1 MGNRAEN
8 EIEAY
13 LPFWKQLSQPQQ
25 EKILREAVLK
35 TAKKGEIIHRGNAD
49 CLGFVIVKC
58 GQLRAFV
65 TSGEGK
71 EITVYRMFER
81 DLCLLAASCIFRTID
96 FEIWMEAREETIY
109 WVIPPYAYQ
118 ELMDTSLSVMKYT
131 NELMAE
137 RFSDVMWTMEQIL
150 GKSVDKRLA
159 AFLIEEAKIQAKWNF
174 RLLTTGRRGSLD
186 LQGRSSP
193 ACCDIFSRRGL
204 CFYPEVRFASLTK
217 SGSTNWRGTVYAKRI
232 CW

>member
-159 AFLIEEAKIQAKWNF
+159 AFLIEEAKNSGKMEF
-174 RLLTTGRRGSLD
+174 SLTHDRAARELG

-204 CFYPEVRFASLTK
+204 CFYPEVRFASSTK
-217 SGSTNWRGTVYAKRI
+217 SGSTNWPGTVYAKRI

>member
-137 RFSDVMWTMEQIL
+137 RFSDVMWT
-150 GKSVDKRLA
+150 
-159 AFLIEEAKIQAKWNF
+159 IEEAKNSGKMEF
-174 RLLTTGRRGSLD
+174 
-186 LQGRSSP
+186 
-193 ACCDIFSRRGL
+193 
-204 CFYPEVRFASLTK
+204 SLTHDRAAREL
-217 SGSTNWRGTVYAKRI
+217 GSAREVVTRMLRYFQQEGLVLLSRGKIRVLDEERLYELAGDSLR
-232 CW
+232 

>member
-13 LPFWKQLSQPQQ
+13 LPFWKQLSQQQQ

-159 AFLIEEAKIQAKWNF
+159 AFLIEEAKNSGKMEF
-174 RLLTTGRRGSLD
+174 
-186 LQGRSSP
+186 
-193 ACCDIFSRRGL
+193 
-204 CFYPEVRFASLTK
+204 SLTHDRAAREL
-217 SGSTNWRGTVYAKRI
+217 GSAREVVTRMLRYFQQEGLVLLSRGKIRVLDEERLYELAGDSLR
-232 CW
+232 